1 MSDQSQRSLA
11 VDTHHSVLVQAPAG
25 SGKTSLLVE
34 RYIALL
40 ATVEAPE
47 KILAI
52 TFTKKAA
59 SEMRR
64 RVLGYL
70 DPSFDAW
77 AKHEQGIQ
85 KAVAALHDKLEAW
98 GLLENPQRMQI
109 RTIDSFCHALA
120 RTMPIVGQLGPVP
133 RPTEQPKR
141 LYRTAARQALQGQEG
156 EDLDTSARQQLL
168 AWCDHNHYR
177 VETLIAQLL
186 ARREQWLKLIAN
198 EHYFS
203 RQRQDAFLTLVV
215 EGILSQAH
223 QAWTKALEDLG
234 IDQFAL
240 MDCLSQAATQL
251 AEDGSE
257 SSIPKLQ
264 NMHEWP
270 KPIYTHIPVWA
281 ALSEALVTRD
291 GQWRKAP
298 NKNQGFPPKSPQ
310 KLAIEP
316 ILEALRSRSDLASLL
331 KEASDLPDPHYNDEE
346 WDILEALI
354 HVLRNAAGHLNL
366 LFAETGM
373 SDFTALSAAA
383 LQGLGN
389 EDNGYS
395 DLALYLDN
403 TIDHILVDEYQ
414 DTNWTQFQLLE
425 RLIQGW
431 APDAHRTL
439 FMVGDPMQS
448 IYRFRE
454 AEVGLFVRTRRT
466 GIQGHTLQY
475 AQLTRNFRSSQTI
488 VNWVNASLGPLF
500 PTHEDIASGA
510 IAYAPSD
517 PTIDQPGQ
525 VLVKGFDHPEQ
536 EALAITDH
544 ISALLDQHTPNSDF
558 KIAIIVRARSHLRF
572 IVPAL
577 QQRAIPFRAV
587 KLDKLTDRPVVQDL
601 LALTQALINP
611 EHRAAVLA
619 LLRSPM
625 VGLTLAELLA
635 IADNKT
641 VDEMRQQAHKLNE
654 DARQRANRVFE
665 LLKKAQDHL
674 GRRSTAA
681 LVEGAWYRLGGPH
694 CSTLDI
700 HEQQALEVNAY
711 LDALAAAELNGLL
724 DDWNDFLEWLD
735 DAHTDSGPM
744 GEAVH
749 VEILTMHGAKGLE
762 WDAVILPSLQAK
774 PNQSDSELM
783 YWLPFPLEDDEQGVL
798 MAPLSASDD
807 AANSPRV
814 NLIKREQRR
823 RQNYESLRLMYVA
836 TTRAKHNL
844 FLTAVLKENKE
855 GVISVPAGSLLETIW
870 PTLRETFEAN
880 RSLSP
885 SPGDGTFEHEPRK
898 DTENSKHITSMPD
911 QALYRVSTHWEPSWP
926 KAIDWTPQIKT
937 KDEFDEVEFN
947 WAGTKAR
954 RIGTVMH
961 HLLEWIGR
969 RGIED
974 IQAPDRLALNQKIP
988 DLLKLLGTSA
998 QQIEALTQIL
1008 METLDQVL
1016 ESETARWI
1024 LSNAHTQSECEYA
1037 LSGMIDDRWVNAV
1050 IDRTFIDET
1059 GTRWIIDYKSGH
1071 HAGGDLAGFLDQ
1083 EAERYSEQLSLYQRL
1098 FEQLGETE
1106 IKTALYLPRHDVLKV
1121 INE

>member
-11 VDTHHSVLVQAPAG
+11 VDTRHSVLVQAPAG

-64 RVLGYL
+64 RVLAYL

-77 AKHEQGIQ
+77 ANHEQGIQ
-85 KAVAALHDKLEAW
+85 EAVAVLQSKLEAW

-109 RTIDSFCHALA
+109 RTIDSFCHGLA

-133 RPTEQPKR
+133 QPTEQPKR
-141 LYRTAARQALQGQEG
+141 LYRAAARQALQGQE
-156 EDLDTSARQQLL
+156 DDDADASARQQLL

-186 ARREQWLKLIAN
+186 ARREQWLKLITN
-198 EHYFS
+198 ENYFN
-203 RQRQDAFLTLVV
+203 RQRQDAFLTQVV
-215 EGILSQAH
+215 DSVLSQAH
-223 QAWTKALEDLG
+223 QAWTMALKELA
-234 IDQFAL
+234 IDQPTL
-240 MDCLSQAATQL
+240 MDCLSKAASQL
-251 AEDGSE
+251 AEEGSE
-257 SSIPKLQ
+257 SSITELQ
-264 NMHEWP
+264 GLNEWP
-270 KPIYTHIPVWA
+270 QATHACISGWA
-281 ALSEALVTRD
+281 ALREALITQD

-298 NKNQGFPPKSPQ
+298 NKNQGFPPKSLQ
-310 KLAIEP
+310 KIAIEP
-316 ILEALRSRSDLASLL
+316 ILEALRGHGDLALLL
-331 KEASDLPDPHYNDEE
+331 KEAADLPDPHYSDEE
-346 WDILEALI
+346 WAILEALI
-354 HVLRNAAGHLNL
+354 RVLRDATGHLNL

-383 LQGLGN
+383 LQGLGD
-389 EDNGYS
+389 EENGYS

-431 APDAHRTL
+431 EPTAHRTL

-454 AEVGLFVRTRRT
+454 AEVGLFVRTRRA
-466 GIQGHTLQY
+466 GIQGHALQY

-488 VNWVNASLGPLF
+488 VHWVNASLGPLF

-517 PTIDQPGQ
+517 PTIDQLGQ
-525 VLVKGFDHPEQ
+525 VLVQGFDHPEQ

-544 ISALLDQHTPNSDF
+544 ISALLDQHAHQADF

-625 VGLTLAELLA
+625 IGLTLADLLA
-635 IADNKT
+635 ISESET
-641 VDEMRQQAHKLNE
+641 VETMCQQVQALSLE
-654 DARQRANRVFE
+654 AQQRAHRVFE
-665 LLKKAQDHL
+665 LLDKAQDHI
-674 GRRSTAA
+674 GRRSIAA

-694 CSTLDI
+694 CSTLNI
-700 HEQQALEVNAY
+700 HEQQASEVNAY
-711 LDALAAAELNGLL
+711 LDALAAAELNGLM

-735 DAHTDSGPM
+735 DAHTDGGPT
-744 GEAVH
+744 GESVH

-762 WDAVILPSLQAK
+762 WDAVVLPSLQAK

-807 AANSPRV
+807 TANSPRV
-814 NLIKREQRR
+814 TLIKREQRR

-836 TTRAKHNL
+836 TTRAKQSL
-844 FLTAVLKENKE
+844 LLTAVLKENKD
-855 GVISVPAGSLLETIW
+855 GVISTPSGSLLETIW
-870 PTLRETFEAN
+870 PTLGKTFEAN
-880 RSLSP
+880 RSSSP
-885 SPGDGTFEHEPRK
+885 SPIDSELVHEFEEDTGDST
-898 DTENSKHITSMPD
+898 DTASLPD
-911 QALYRVSTHWEPSWP
+911 QTLYRVSADWQPSWP
-926 KAIDWTPQIKT
+926 NAIAWTPRIET
-937 KDEFDEVEFN
+937 KDQFNEVEFN

-969 RGIED
+969 RGIEN
-974 IQAPDRLALNQKIP
+974 INPSNRLVLYKKIP

-998 QQIEALTQIL
+998 QQIEQLSKLLTQ
-1008 METLDQVL
+1008 TLDQVL

-1024 LSNAHTQSECEYA
+1024 LSNAHAQSECEYA
-1037 LSGMIDDRWVNAV
+1037 LSGIIDGRWVNAV
-1050 IDRTFIDET
+1050 IDRTFVDEA
-1059 GTRWIIDYKSGH
+1059 GVRWIIDYKSGH

-1083 EAERYSEQLSLYQRL
+1083 EAERYTEQLGLYHRL
-1098 FEQLGETE
+1098 FHQLGETQ

-1121 INE
+1121 VHG